1 MQQLPI
7 AMYSASVV
15 DNKMEFCFLLIQDSE
30 DLMYFFFSFLSIS
43 DTSYLVYWSCG
54 RFDIHCTYIWFIY
67 IDVCS
72 FTYLLKLGLHQ

>member
-30 DLMYFFFSFLSIS
+30 DLMFFFFFSFYFRYIIS
-43 DTSYLVYWSCG
+43 CILVLWP
-54 RFDIHCTYIWFIY
+54 F
-67 IDVCS
+67 
-72 FTYLLKLGLHQ
+72 